1 MVSRVQ
7 GIDGALTVKP
17 LLVAKF
23 GGSVL
28 KSGEDYARAAEITEE
43 LQREHSVILV
53 VSAMKGVTDRLLRLA
68 RDFEASPSVEIPE
81 LYQMHVEALRG
92 AGVSGRLFGEAFSRI
107 ARLIDELTKII
118 WALRVLG
125 EVTPKA
131 LDYVVS
137 FGERLSAVIMEAVL
151 RSRGIE
157 AKALTGWEAGIV
169 TDDRFGEA
177 NPIMEE
183 TVPRVRSRLLPL
195 TEKGIVPIVTG
206 FIAATRKGDITTLG
220 RGGSDYTASL
230 IASILGATEVH
241 FYTDVPGVMT
251 ADPRLIPEARTIP
264 RLCVIEALEL
274 SRVGGKKF
282 HPRTFEPLLYSKI
295 RARILDAK
303 DPHGPHTIVE
313 PECIDTLKAVA
324 VMRGLAVVRLEG
336 AVMAGRIGTA
346 MMVTSVS
353 KRAGVNIVAISQPV
367 TETRIE
373 IVVAEE
379 DAERLAKA
387 LSEEIR
393 NQELDVNVM
402 VETGLSAVTIV
413 GYGLRNP
420 SLRARVLSEA
430 LSLEPEPELRS
441 ITTGFHDASLTIV
454 TNARDAVRIAERIHS
469 RLLRTRG
476 AGEAS

>member
-1 MVSRVQ
+1 M
-7 GIDGALTVKP
+7 KP

-28 KSGEDYARAAEITEE
+28 RNGEDYARAAAIVEE
-43 LQREHSVILV
+43 LLDEYSVVVV

-68 RDFEASPSVEIPE
+68 RDFEVSPTTEIQE
-81 LYQMHVEALRG
+81 IYSMHIEALRE

-107 ARLIDELTKII
+107 ARLIDELTKIV

-131 LDYVVS
+131 VDYVLS
-137 FGERLSAVIMEAVL
+137 FGERLSSIVMEVVL
-151 RSRGIE
+151 RSHGIE

-169 TDDRFGEA
+169 TNGNFGEA
-177 NPIMEE
+177 TPIPDE
-183 TVPRVRSRLLPL
+183 TERRVRERLPPL
-195 TEKGIVPIVTG
+195 LEKGVVPVVTG
-206 FIAATRKGDITTLG
+206 FIAATPRGEITTLG

-230 IASILGATEVH
+230 LASILGALEVR

-282 HPRTFEPLLYSKI
+282 HPRTFEPLLYSKT
-295 RARILDAK
+295 RARILDAR

-313 PECIDTLKAVA
+313 PECIETLKAVA
-324 VMRGLAVVRLEG
+324 VMKNLSIVRVEG

-353 KRAGVNIVAISQPV
+353 KRVGVNIVALAQPV

-373 IVVAEE
+373 VVVAKD
-379 DAERLAKA
+379 DAGRLARA
-387 LSEEIR
+387 LEEEVAR
-393 NQELDVNVM
+393 ENLDVRVGL
-402 VETGLSAVTIV
+402 VEKVAAVSVV
-413 GYGLRNP
+413 GYGLRNAAVR
-420 SLRARVLSEA
+420 SRVLAEA
-430 LSLEPEPELRS
+430 LSLDPEPVIHS
-441 ITTGFHDASLTIV
+441 MAVGYDDASLTMI
-454 TNARDAVRIAERIHS
+454 TDERDAVRIAERIHT
-469 RLLRTRG
+469 RLLLG
-476 AGEAS
+476 KGGEGEAA

>member
-1 MVSRVQ
+1 M
-7 GIDGALTVKP
+7 
-17 LLVAKF
+17 LVAKF

-28 KSGEDYARAAEITEE
+28 SSGEDYARAADIVEE
-43 LQREHSVILV
+43 LMDEYSVVVV
-53 VSAMKGVTDRLLRLA
+53 VSAMKGVTDKLTHLA
-68 RDFEASPSVEIPE
+68 RDFELSPTAEIQQI
-81 LYQMHVEALRG
+81 YSMHIDALRD

-131 LDYVVS
+131 MDYVLS
-137 FGERLSAVIMEAVL
+137 FGERLSSIVMEVVL
-151 RSRGIE
+151 RARGIE

-169 TDDRFGEA
+169 TNGNFGEA
-177 NPIMEE
+177 TPIPDE
-183 TVPRVRSRLLPL
+183 TERRVHERLPPL
-195 TEKGIVPIVTG
+195 LEKGVVPVVTG
-206 FIAATRKGDITTLG
+206 FIAATPRGEITTLG

-230 IASILGATEVH
+230 IASILGALEVR

-295 RARILDAK
+295 RARILDAR

-313 PECIDTLKAVA
+313 PECIESLKAVA
-324 VMRGLAVVRLEG
+324 VMKDLSIVRVEG

-353 KRAGVNIVAISQPV
+353 KREGVNIIALSQPV
-367 TETRIE
+367 TETRIDV
-373 IVVAEE
+373 VVARGDAGRLSRALREE
-379 DAERLAKA
+379 VAREG
-387 LSEEIR
+387 
-393 NQELDVNVM
+393 LDVNVD
-402 VETGLSAVTIV
+402 VVDGVAAVSVV
-413 GYGLRNP
+413 GYGLRNAP
-420 SLRARVLSEA
+420 VRSRVVIEAFSLD
-430 LSLEPEPELRS
+430 PEPLVY
-441 ITTGFHDASLTIV
+441 GVAVGYDDASLTII
-454 TNARDAVRIAERIHS
+454 TAEKDAVRIAERIHT
-469 RLLRTRG
+469 RLLLGRRRE
-476 AGEAS
+476 GEAA